1 MSTTPF
7 DTLNIVVLV
16 TTIATAATL
25 AAWIVLRIRKRRRQS
40 PSPSLPKNQTRLT
53 DPAPSSQTV
62 NAVKTDVPVK
72 IVVYSK
78 DRTQTAMTFEGSLS
92 LRVLDVKPEQR
103 STLSWLLAPLGR
115 NNGNGNGNGRVEQS
129 ERQGQEKQPVSQ
141 RNRWERLE

>member
-16 TTIATAATL
+16 TSIATAVTL
-25 AAWIVLRIRKRRRQS
+25 VAWIILRIRKRRRQS
-40 PSPSLPKNQTRLT
+40 PSPSLPRSQTRLT

-78 DRTQTAMTFEGSLS
+78 DRTQTTMTFEGSLS
-92 LRVLDVKPEQR
+92 LRVLDVKPEHR
-103 STLSWLLAPLGR
+103 SALGWLFMPLGR
-115 NNGNGNGNGRVEQS
+115 NNGNGNGRGVQS

-141 RNRWERLE
+141 RTRWERLE